1 MLPIVMSTMMTTSH
15 SKKNNKVSDS
25 ILHSEYYYD
34 FDRNKPYQPKIQ
46 MELKRIED
54 YNKVLP
60 IVELYRCVQS
70 EGSRFGRPTIAVR
83 TTGCTHRCFF
93 GAGGWCDSWYT
104 SIHPEKGTF
113 CFNDIIK
120 IYDENPHIKEMML
133 TGGSP
138 TMHPALVNELTHF
151 AHERNILITIE
162 TEGSHFVA
170 TDYPIGLVSLSPK
183 FSNSVP
189 VVGVATPQG
198 TITDEKMVAQHEK
211 FRLKKD
217 AIKQMMEFHT
227 DYHYKP
233 VWDGTQENLAE
244 IEAFRVEMNIP
255 KDKTFIMPAGD
266 TREEL
271 IHMYPVVFD
280 MCAEYGYNM
289 TGRDH
294 IIAFDTK
301 RGV

>member
-1 MLPIVMSTMMTTSH
+1 M
-15 SKKNNKVSDS
+15 N
-25 ILHSEYYYD
+25 
-34 FDRNKPYQPKIQ
+34 
-46 MELKRIED
+46 KRIQD

-60 IVELYRCVQS
+60 IIELYRCVQS

-93 GAGGWCDSWYT
+93 GEGGWCDSWYT

-113 CFNDIIK
+113 TFNDIIK

-151 AHERNILITIE
+151 ANERGILITIE
-162 TEGSHFVA
+162 TEGSHYVE
-170 TDYPIGLVSLSPK
+170 TDYPIGLLSISPK
-183 FSNSVP
+183 FKNSVP
-189 VVGVATPQG
+189 VIGAVTPQG
-198 TITDEKMVAQHEK
+198 DVVDDRMIKQHNK
-211 FRLKKD
+211 LRLNYS
-217 AIKQMMEFHT
+217 AIKAMMDFHT
-227 DYHYKP
+227 DWHFKP
-233 VWDGTQENLAE
+233 VWDGTEENLKE
-244 IEAFRVEMNIP
+244 IEDARIFLDIP
-255 KDKTFIMPAGD
+255 KDKTYIMPAGD

-271 IHMYPVVFD
+271 IKMYPLVFE
-280 MCAEYGYNM
+280 MCAEKGYNM

-294 IIAFDTK
+294 IIAYDVR